1 LSLIE
6 ISGEVQVDGGVTATG
21 FNGEVFTTVFDKP
34 TVVQT
39 FGDNGSPVVTF
50 ELQKNQIYS
59 GKVNVENGQ
68 FSFSFIVPKD
78 ISYDYGNGKISYY
91 ARSPE
96 TDANGYDNSIVI
108 GGFNPIAA
116 IDEEGPEIELYMN
129 DRNFV
134 GGSITDQNPV
144 LLADLSDASGIN
156 TVGNGIGHDITA
168 VLDDDSQ
175 TPMILNDYYVSDLNT
190 YKSGVITYPLN
201 NLSGGRHHLTLK
213 VWDVYNNSS
222 EAVISFV
229 VSGDDQYNMLNLYNY
244 PNPFKT
250 TTTFS
255 FETNRTN
262 SEVDVEL
269 VIFNMYGRPVRSI
282 SKTLYISGY
291 RSEPVIWDG
300 TDDGGWKCSAGMYV
314 YRLIATMPDGTQA
327 TETAKLVLLR

>member
-1 LSLIE
+1 
-6 ISGEVQVDGGVTATG
+6 
-21 FNGEVFTTVFDKP
+21 
-34 TVVQT
+34 
-39 FGDNGSPVVTF
+39 
-50 ELQKNQIYS
+50 
-59 GKVNVENGQ
+59 
-68 FSFSFIVPKD
+68 
-78 ISYDYGNGKISYY
+78 
-91 ARSPE
+91 
-96 TDANGYDNSIVI
+96 
-108 GGFNPIAA
+108 
-116 IDEEGPEIELYMN
+116 MN